1 MKKIAFM
8 FPGQGSQY
16 VGMGKDLCDDY
27 PEAKKLLQQADDI
40 LGYKLSEIILE
51 GPEES
56 LRLTVNTQ
64 PAILTVS
71 IICWQLLKNSGVTP
85 DYAAGHSL
93 GEYSALVAAN
103 CLDYPDALQLVSKR
117 GKFMEEAI
125 PAGKGAMAAIL
136 GLANE
141 KVEDICSRIEGV
153 VETVNYN
160 CPGQLVIAGEKEE
173 VEAASKLAAAEGAKR
188 VVPLNVSGPFHSS
201 LMKPAAEKFAHE
213 LNKANFKTPE
223 FPIIANL
230 SAEIVQCPDEIKFG
244 LKGQMH
250 NPVLWDMSIRKL
262 ITLGVDR
269 FVEVGPS
276 TVLSSLMKKIDKNVK
291 VYNVENVESLEQT
304 LKALKSLR

>member
-1 MKKIAFM
+1 MQKIAFM
-8 FPGQGSQY
+8 FPGQGAQY
-16 VGMGKDLCDDY
+16 VGMGKDLCDKY
-27 PEAKKLLQQADDI
+27 PEAQELLQQADDV
-40 LGYKLSEIILE
+40 LGYKISEIILD
-51 GPEES
+51 GPEED
-56 LRLTVNTQ
+56 LKLTVNTQ

-71 IICWQLLKNSGVTP
+71 TICWQLLKNSGVTP

-103 CLDYPDALQLVSKR
+103 CIDYPDALQLVSKR

-141 KVEDICSRIEGV
+141 KVEEICSRIEGV

-160 CPGQLVIAGEKEE
+160 CPGQLVIAGEKDK
-173 VEAASKLAAAEGAKR
+173 VEAASRLAAAEGAKR

-201 LMKPAAEKFAHE
+201 LMEPAAEKFAYE
-213 LNKANFKTPE
+213 LSKVSFKTPE
-223 FPIIANL
+223 FPIVANL
-230 SAEIVQCPDEIKFG
+230 SAEIAQCPNEIKSG

-250 NPVLWDMSIRKL
+250 SPVLWDMSMRKL
-262 ITLGVDR
+262 IALGVDR

-276 TVLSSLMKKIDKNVK
+276 KVLSCLIKKIDKNVK
-291 VYNVENVESLEQT
+291 VYNVENVESLEGT
-304 LKALKSLR
+304 LKALKEE